1 MIQQSYGLAPSG
13 VHNWSNIYH
22 SVVTFNK
29 SKVHF
34 TGNILWKFVM
44 FTRYQ
49 AFCKKIMGLNPA
61 LVAGNIYHFS
71 VKNCQYLVIS
81 TSGIEMMTLLL
92 VILQYIK
99 QNRTR
104 MVLMVVIELVL
115 RLVFKPVLRLALLLV
130 LWFAIKLVL
139 RLVLNIVLRLVLRIC
154 LWKGDGQTFISCKFW
169 NGS

>member
-1 MIQQSYGLAPSG
+1 MESSG
-13 VHNWSNIYH
+13 THNWSNIYH

-49 AFCKKIMGLNPA
+49 AFCNKIMGLNPA
-61 LVAGNIYHFS
+61 LVAGNIYHLS
-71 VKNCQYLVIS
+71 IKNCQFLVIS
-81 TSGIEMMTLLL
+81 TSWIEKMALLL

-99 QNRTR
+99 QNRTTK
-104 MVLMVVIELVL
+104 VLMLVIMLVL

-139 RLVLNIVLRLVLRIC
+139 RLVLNIVLRLVLRLC
-154 LWKGDGQTFISCKFW
+154 LWKGDGQTFIPCKFW